1 MKSSDFKQRY
11 FKLLQQHLQWPAEMH
26 LATAADLGRE
36 LVQAGIPPEEIAE
49 IHDEALQDLIQVMPD
64 MPLRTVALPMSALQS
79 ELLMAYGLYFREKEE
94 QLQKSLQ
101 EKEVLLAEIHHRV
114 KNNLQIMSSLFHMQI
129 RFNDNPAILGLLKD
143 SQSRIRAMAMI
154 HEQLYNAQDF
164 ALVNL
169 GDYIKTLANYLVHL
183 YGVKQGLIRVQYQLD
198 SILLPMDSAIPC
210 GLILNELIVNA
221 LKHAFKDHDSGEIQ
235 IHLTAMPNQE
245 VCLMI
250 QDNGVGWVEKP
261 STGKPKS
268 LGMHVVRSLIQQIR
282 GTLTIT
288 NCGGTQ
294 VKIGFKP

>member
-1 MKSSDFKQRY
+1 MKSANFRQRY
-11 FKLLQQHLQWPAEMH
+11 FTLLQEHLRLPAETH

-49 IHDEALQDLIQVMPD
+49 IHDEALQDLIQEMPD
-64 MPLRTVALPMSALQS
+64 MSLKAVALPMSALQS

-164 ALVNL
+164 STVNL
-169 GDYIKTLANYLVHL
+169 GDYIKTLTHYLVQL
-183 YGVKQGLIRVQYQLD
+183 YGVNSGSVGVTYQLD

-221 LKHAFKDHDSGEIQ
+221 LKHAFKEQDSGEIQ
-235 IHLTAMPNQE
+235 IQLMAMPNQE
-245 VCLMI
+245 VCLKI
-250 QDNGVGWVEKP
+250 QDNGVGWSEQPTK
-261 STGKPKS
+261 GKPKS
-268 LGMHVVRSLIQQIR
+268 LGMHVVRALIQQIR
-282 GTLTIT
+282 GTLTIA
-288 NCGGTQ
+288 NNGGTQ
-294 VKIGFKP
+294 VKIVFKP